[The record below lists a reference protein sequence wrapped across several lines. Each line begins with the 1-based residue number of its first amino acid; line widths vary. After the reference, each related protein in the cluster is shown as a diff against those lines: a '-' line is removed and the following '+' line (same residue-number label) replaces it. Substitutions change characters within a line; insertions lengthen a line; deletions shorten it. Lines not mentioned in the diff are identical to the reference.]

1 MSPDQ
6 KFIFISDY
14 LRNNAENNKQWQD
27 LQLLQD
33 KNLGYSYG
41 NNPLDD
47 SGLGGMISNGMDESV
62 QNVSRFLGQIL
73 SFSWNHG
80 SMGRDVSPNDLSSSQ
95 IVNHVSFGTAE
106 DGLVLETFRTR
117 IRPWQP
123 VLEISGT
130 RTTKNTV
137 LWTSCNILI

>member
-6 KFIFISDY
+6 KFISISDY
-14 LRNNAENNKQWQD
+14 LRNNAENKKQWQD

-73 SFSWNHG
+73 SF
-80 SMGRDVSPNDLSSSQ
+80 
-95 IVNHVSFGTAE
+95 
-106 DGLVLETFRTR
+106 
-117 IRPWQP
+117 
-123 VLEISGT
+123 
-130 RTTKNTV
+130 
-137 LWTSCNILI
+137 ILN

>member
-1 MSPDQ
+1 MYHRLEPPSGDNRLGPLRWDQ
-6 KFIFISDY
+6 KFIFILDY

-47 SGLGGMISNGMDESV
+47 SGFGGMISNGMDESV

-73 SFSWNHG
+73 SFSRN
-80 SMGRDVSPNDLSSSQ
+80 
-95 IVNHVSFGTAE
+95 
-106 DGLVLETFRTR
+106 
-117 IRPWQP
+117 
-123 VLEISGT
+123 
-130 RTTKNTV
+130 
-137 LWTSCNILI
+137 

>member
-1 MSPDQ
+1 MDSSLRPDSGTSYCGQ
-6 KFIFISDY
+6 KSTRRGFGLKVIFILDY

-62 QNVSRFLGQIL
+62 QSVSIFLIQFFL
-73 SFSWNHG
+73 SV
-80 SMGRDVSPNDLSSSQ
+80 RV
-95 IVNHVSFGTAE
+95 TA
-106 DGLVLETFRTR
+106 RY
-117 IRPWQP
+117 
-123 VLEISGT
+123 
-130 RTTKNTV
+130 
-137 LWTSCNILI
+137 